1 MCVQGVSKT
10 IPLRV
15 CSEGMCSLPLRAC
28 VMYVLVL
35 LVLVC
40 SSIEA
45 SRCDAQKRNDLLFF
59 FFFFYLI
66 ACVLKPH
73 QPDPFY
79 LLV

>member
-10 IPLRV
+10 IHLPV

-28 VMYVLVL
+28 VMYFLVL

-40 SSIEA
+40 NSIEA
-45 SRCDAQKRNDLLFF
+45 SRCDAQKRND

-79 LLV
+79 LLM